1 MDKPYDQE
9 NDEAWVLGQ
18 KIGKQNLQHALDDNC
33 TDPDCE
39 IHNPDVGFG
48 EETVGLTEYAFYI
61 AGYLAGAAAMGDQYD
76 SVKGNLRD
84 EVNMVI
90 NPQEGGSFA

>member
-1 MDKPYDQE
+1 MDKQTYEQMRE
-9 NDEAWVLGQ
+9 VGRR
-18 KIGKQNLQHALDDNC
+18 NLDHALEDMC

-39 IHNPDVGFG
+39 IHNPDVAMA
-48 EETVGLTEYAFYI
+48 EEVIDLTDLAMYV

-84 EVNMVI
+84 EVKQMI
-90 NPQEGGSFA
+90 EPQEGQ